1 MNRTQPCQGKF
12 TVSTENRTINITS
25 LLYTRVADNDR
36 FGERNVTVNDGV
48 KNGLRRFFR

>member
-25 LLYTRVADNDR
+25 LLYYVDYTRCECKIRVYPIYL
-36 FGERNVTVNDGV
+36 T
-48 KNGLRRFFR
+48 KY